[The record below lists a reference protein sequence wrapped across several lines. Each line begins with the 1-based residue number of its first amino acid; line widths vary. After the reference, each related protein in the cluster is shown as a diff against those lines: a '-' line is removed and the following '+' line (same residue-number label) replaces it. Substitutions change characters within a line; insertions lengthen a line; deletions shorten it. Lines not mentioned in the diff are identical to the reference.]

1 MKMREY
7 QITLVLPETIDEMIE
22 MYGKETIESL
32 IVGSAEDEARR
43 MTMEFIME
51 QEKTREVKGDKD

>member
-1 MKMREY
+1 
-7 QITLVLPETIDEMIE
+7 MIE